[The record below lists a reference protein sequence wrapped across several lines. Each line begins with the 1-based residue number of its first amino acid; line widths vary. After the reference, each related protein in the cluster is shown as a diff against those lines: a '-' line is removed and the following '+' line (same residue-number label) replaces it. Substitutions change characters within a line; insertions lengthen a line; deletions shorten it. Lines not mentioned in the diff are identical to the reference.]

1 MLFLEAEICFD
12 KQSDNLDGLPHDINT
27 KNILRPDINFGNN
40 QLFSATI
47 IAGKNID
54 IIKKGEYYKVLIEMP
69 TIERQA
75 YEEIRLLL
83 RVDGLFKIQ
92 TGARVIGKGK
102 ILDFLYG

>member
-1 MLFLEAEICFD
+1 
-12 KQSDNLDGLPHDINT
+12 
-27 KNILRPDINFGNN
+27 
-40 QLFSATI
+40 
-47 IAGKNID
+47 
-54 IIKKGEYYKVLIEMP
+54 MP

-83 RVDGLFKIQ
+83 RVDALFKIQ